1 MLESK
6 DLLKIIKGNHDLK
19 ISHHEIEKVIGATI
33 STEDAIEL
41 FESIGITIT
50 QSGDSYGFRKVD
62 FLNEEL
68 IKKKIDQIEDSENI
82 KLSVEQII
90 ETTSRYFS
98 HKDIEKYQYSVCF
111 ADFQTQGRGRGS
123 NQWLSP
129 YGSGVC
135 FSVIGTLSSKSSP
148 LGLSIY
154 CGIAIARAL
163 RDLCYADVSLKWPN
177 DLLYGSKKLG
187 GILVELTSQSQDYYS
202 FNIGVGIN
210 YDLGSDLNS
219 MDQNIFPPTD
229 LLKINHDFSVCR
241 SEMSGILATTVIE
254 SLKTFNQGT
263 MQSAFKLWPDY
274 DALFEKE
281 VKIIEEDYNIE
292 GKNIGIDDS
301 GALLLDQ
308 NGVIKK
314 VYNGHLVI

>member
-1 MLESK
+1 MLENK
-6 DLLKIIKGNHDLK
+6 GLLKIVKGNHDLK
-19 ISHHEIEKVIGATI
+19 ISHDEIEKVIGTTI
-33 STEDAIEL
+33 STENAIEL

-62 FLNEEL
+62 CLNEEL
-68 IKKKIDQIEDSENI
+68 IKKNIDQIEDSENI

-98 HKDIEKYQYSVCF
+98 QKDIEKYEYSVCF
-111 ADFQTQGRGRGS
+111 ADYQTQGRGRGS

-135 FSVIGTLSSKSSP
+135 FSVIGSLSSKSSP

-163 RDLCYADVSLKWPN
+163 RDLGYAGVSLKWPN
-177 DLLYGSKKLG
+177 DLLHGGKKLG

-210 YDLGSDLNS
+210 YDLGPDLNS
-219 MDQNIFPPTD
+219 MNQNLFPPTD
-229 LLKINHDFSVCR
+229 LLKIKHDLTVCR
-241 SEMSGILATTVIE
+241 SEMSGILARTVIE
-254 SLKTFNQGT
+254 SLKTFNQRS

-281 VKIIEEDYNIE
+281 VKIIEEDDNIE

>member
-1 MLESK
+1 MLENK
-6 DLLKIIKGNHDLK
+6 DLLKIIKGNYDLK
-19 ISHHEIEKVIGATI
+19 ISHHEIEKVIGVTI
-33 STEDAIEL
+33 STENAIEL

-62 FLNEEL
+62 FLDEEL
-68 IKKKIDQIEDSENI
+68 IKKKIDHIEDSENI

-98 HKDIEKYQYSVCF
+98 QKDLEKYEYSVCF

-163 RDLCYADVSLKWPN
+163 RDLGYADVSLKWPN

-254 SLKTFNQGT
+254 SLKTFNQRS

-281 VKIIEEDYNIE
+281 VKIIEEDNNIE

>member
-1 MLESK
+1 MLENK
-6 DLLKIIKGNHDLK
+6 DLLKIIKRNHDLK
-19 ISHHEIEKVIGATI
+19 ISHHEIEKVIARSI
-33 STEDAIEL
+33 STENAIEL

-50 QSGDSYGFRKVD
+50 QCGDSYEFREVD

-68 IKKKIDQIEDSENI
+68 IKKEIEQIEGSENI

-98 HKDIEKYQYSVCF
+98 QKDIEKFEYSVCF

-135 FSVIGTLSSKSSP
+135 FSVIGSLNSKSSP

-154 CGIAIARAL
+154 CGIIISRAL
-163 RDLCYADVSLKWPN
+163 RDLGYSGVSLKWPN
-177 DLLYGSKKLG
+177 DLLHGGKKLG

-210 YDLGSDLNS
+210 YDIGSDLNS
-219 MDQNIFPPTD
+219 MAENLFPPTD
-229 LLKINHDFSVCR
+229 LLKINHDLSLCR
-241 SEMSGILATTVIE
+241 SEISGILARTVIE
-254 SLKTFNQGT
+254 SLKKFNQRSI
-263 MQSAFKLWPDY
+263 QSAFKFWPKY

-281 VKIIEEDYNIE
+281 VKIIEENDILE
-292 GKNIGIDDS
+292 GKNIGIDHT
-301 GALLLDQ
+301 GALLLDD

>member
-1 MLESK
+1 MLQNSG
-6 DLLKIIKGNHDLK
+6 LLKIIKGNHELK
-19 ISHHEIEKVIGATI
+19 ISHHEIEKVIATAI
-33 STEDAIEL
+33 STENAIEL

-50 QSGDSYGFRKVD
+50 QCGDSYEFREVD

-68 IKKKIDQIEDSENI
+68 IKKEIDQIEDSENI

-98 HKDIEKYQYSVCF
+98 QKDIEKYEYSVCF

-135 FSVIGTLSSKSSP
+135 FSVIGSLSSKSSP

-163 RDLCYADVSLKWPN
+163 RDLGYAGVSLKWPN
-177 DLLYGSKKLG
+177 DLLHGGKKLG

-210 YDLGSDLNS
+210 YDIGSDLNS
-219 MDQNIFPPTD
+219 MGQNLFPPTD
-229 LLKINHDFSVCR
+229 LLKINHDLSLCR
-241 SEMSGILATTVIE
+241 SEMSGILARTVIQ
-254 SLKTFNQGT
+254 SLKKFNQRSI
-263 MQSAFKLWPDY
+263 QSAFKFWPEY

-281 VKIIEEDYNIE
+281 VKIIEENDILE
-292 GKNIGIDDS
+292 GKNIGIDHT
-301 GALLLDQ
+301 GALLLDD

>member
-1 MLESK
+1 MLEK
-6 DLLKIIKGNHDLK
+6 KGLLKIIKRNHDLK
-19 ISHHEIEKVIGATI
+19 ISHHEIEKVIATTI
-33 STEDAIEL
+33 STKNAIEL

-50 QSGDSYGFRKVD
+50 QCGDSYEFREVD
-62 FLNEEL
+62 FLNEEF
-68 IKKKIDQIEDSENI
+68 IKKQIEQIEGSENI

-98 HKDIEKYQYSVCF
+98 QKDIEKFEYSVCF

-163 RDLCYADVSLKWPN
+163 RDLGYSGVSLKWPN
-177 DLLYGSKKLG
+177 DLLHGGKKLG

-210 YDLGSDLNS
+210 YDIGSDLNS

-229 LLKINHDFSVCR
+229 LLKINHDLSLCR
-241 SEMSGILATTVIE
+241 SEMSGILARTVIE
-254 SLKTFNQGT
+254 SLKKFNQGS
-263 MQSAFKLWPDY
+263 MQSAFRLWPDF
-274 DALFEKE
+274 DALFQKE
-281 VKIIEEDYNIE
+281 VKIIEENDILE
-292 GKNIGIDDS
+292 GKNIGIDHT
-301 GALLLDQ
+301 GALLLDD
-308 NGVIKK
+308 NGAISK

>member
-1 MLESK
+1 MLENK
-6 DLLKIIKGNHDLK
+6 GLLKIIRGSHDLK

-33 STEDAIEL
+33 STQNAIEL

-50 QSGDSYGFRKVD
+50 QNGDSYGFRKVD

-98 HKDIEKYQYSVCF
+98 QKDIEKFEYSVFF

-129 YGSGVC
+129 YGSGIC

-163 RDLCYADVSLKWPN
+163 RDLGYAGVSLKWPN
-177 DLLYGSKKLG
+177 DLLHGGKKLG

-202 FNIGVGIN
+202 LNIGVGIN
-210 YDLGSDLNS
+210 YDFGSDLNS
-219 MDQNIFPPTD
+219 MDHNLFPPTD
-229 LLKINHDFSVCR
+229 LLKINHDLTVCR
-241 SEMSGILATTVIE
+241 SEMSGILARTVIE
-254 SLKTFNQGT
+254 SLKKFNQRSI
-263 MQSAFKLWPDY
+263 QSAFKFWPEY

-281 VKIIEEDYNIE
+281 VKIIEENDILE
-292 GKNIGIDDS
+292 GKNIGIDHT
-301 GALLLDQ
+301 GALLLDD